1 MLLSAFIP
9 MMLPSC
15 HLTEAVLTEN
25 HWYSLVIVAGS
36 HLVSLTYPAPFRYA
50 SNHELPTQGQNLT
63 SPLQIYTFLS
73 FGRITY
79 KINSC
84 CPFMHYRTC
93 PCNRHT
99 ARGGLIDLVS
109 QLCFTTFVLVFFW
122 IPVHSNLTPC
132 PGAVD
137 EELYKAPLFS
147 FAKHHPRLF
156 IPYTHTRFFEPLR
169 IHIESKSNNRTR
181 LMHFRSF
188 SFRHK
193 FGDKKKSSS
202 SSSES
207 EPELEP
213 ISLPDPFLPHKP
225 LPPTSIANIVLDPG
239 NLTALY
245 LTASTPNT
253 PNTSDTASSSDAS
266 NPIIDTTSSGF
277 GLRSDSSPFSPHNQ
291 PKKSMSDLVFDTTTL
306 SALYGT
312 REAERNVAA
321 VESKSSFGKD
331 GERERR

>member
-1 MLLSAFIP
+1 MERSLFQALASTMKPRASSFQGIFVTIASFGLP
-9 MMLPSC
+9 TDDATVLPS
-15 HLTEAVLTEN
+15 EAVL
-25 HWYSLVIVAGS
+25 A
-36 HLVSLTYPAPFRYA
+36 A
-50 SNHELPTQGQNLT
+50 SNSRCSIPI
-63 SPLQIYTFLS
+63 STF
-73 FGRITY
+73 
-79 KINSC
+79 
-84 CPFMHYRTC
+84 
-93 PCNRHT
+93 NRHT
-99 ARGGLIDLVS
+99 ARSGLIDLVS
-109 QLCFTTFVLVFFW
+109 QLCFTTFVLVFFPSYFW

-137 EELYKAPLFS
+137 GELYKAPFFD

-156 IPYTHTRFFEPLR
+156 VPYTHTRFFEPLR

-193 FGDKKKSSS
+193 SGDKKKSSS
-202 SSSES
+202 SSSE
-207 EPELEP
+207 LETVSP
-213 ISLPDPFLPHKP
+213 PDPFLPHKP

-245 LTASTPNT
+245 LTASTPSTPNT

-266 NPIIDTTSSGF
+266 NPITDTTSSGF
-277 GLRSDSSPFSPHNQ
+277 GLGIDSSPFSPHNQ
-291 PKKSMSDLVFDTTTL
+291 PKKSISDLVFDTTTL
-306 SALYGT
+306 SALYDT

>member
-1 MLLSAFIP
+1 MERSLFQALASTMKPRASSFQGIFVTNASFGLP
-9 MMLPSC
+9 TDDATVLPS
-15 HLTEAVLTEN
+15 EALHSGTPPITN
-25 HWYSLVIVAGS
+25 S
-36 HLVSLTYPAPFRYA
+36 P
-50 SNHELPTQGQNLT
+50 QGQILT
-63 SPLQIYTFLS
+63 SPSQISTF
-73 FGRITY
+73 
-79 KINSC
+79 
-84 CPFMHYRTC
+84 
-93 PCNRHT
+93 NRHT
-99 ARGGLIDLVS
+99 ARSGLIDLVS
-109 QLCFTTFVLVFFW
+109 QLCFTTFVLVFFPSYFW

-137 EELYKAPLFS
+137 GELYKAPFFN

-156 IPYTHTRFFEPLR
+156 VPYTHTRFFEPLR

-193 FGDKKKSSS
+193 SGDKKSSS
-202 SSSES
+202 SSSEL
-207 EPELEP
+207 EPELETVSP
-213 ISLPDPFLPHKP
+213 PDPFLPHKP

-253 PNTSDTASSSDAS
+253 PNTPNTSDTASSSDAS
-266 NPIIDTTSSGF
+266 NPITDTTSSGF
-277 GLRSDSSPFSPHNQ
+277 GLGSDSSPFGPHNQ
-291 PKKSMSDLVFDTTTL
+291 PKKSISDLVFDTSTL
-306 SALYGT
+306 SALYDT

-321 VESKSSFGKD
+321 AESKSSFGKD